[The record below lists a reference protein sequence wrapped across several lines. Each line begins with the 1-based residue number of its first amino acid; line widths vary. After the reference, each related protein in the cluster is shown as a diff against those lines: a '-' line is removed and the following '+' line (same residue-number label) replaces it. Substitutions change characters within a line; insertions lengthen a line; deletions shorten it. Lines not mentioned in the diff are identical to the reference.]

1 MAVSWRI
8 AGRVLVMT
16 ESGVTTNAEIERAF
30 VGEALADPRCAKG
43 ARVLWDSRA
52 SETALSA
59 EDVGWRLNYLR
70 SLAEQGSLAR
80 FALLARQD
88 QSTTTELARSEIP
101 KAVGPLK
108 FAVYTDE
115 FEALS
120 WLEE

>member
-1 MAVSWRI
+1 
-8 AGRVLVMT
+8 MT

-30 VGEALADPRCAKG
+30 IGEALVDPRCTKG
-43 ARVLWDSRA
+43 ARVLWDSRT

-59 EDVGWRLNYLR
+59 EDVGWRLNHLR

-80 FALLARQD
+80 FALLVRQD
-88 QSTTTELARSEIP
+88 QRTTTELARSEIP

-115 FEALS
+115 LEALS